1 MESVTMLFTYN
12 AKTRDGK
19 PISGEIEASNETEA
33 VTILREKKLIVLN
46 LKKTVKNIIQNVNI
60 FGISNKD
67 RLLFLEQL
75 AVVLE
80 SGMSLVE
87 ALETLK
93 DQTSNKELQ
102 KILGEISVDVR
113 GGKSFSEAL
122 SKYPRAFSD
131 IFVSMVKSGE
141 KSGKLDDTLKKL
153 TEEMEKDY
161 ELQAKI
167 KNALMYPVVIFI
179 ALIGVLILSLV
190 YVMPQIKKI
199 FEEMDVQLPLLTRIV
214 LGVSD
219 FLASWWWVFVLI
231 IIIFI
236 LLRKTLFKSKYWQ
249 KRLDVIKLKIPIYG
263 PFLEKMYMERF
274 ARNLQTMVTAGI
286 SITES
291 LRITKNVLT
300 NVVYQDAMDRIIAD
314 VENGLPLAT
323 AIKKE
328 KSFPAM
334 ASQLIAVGEKSGR
347 IDYVLDTLANFYS
360 REVESTT
367 RNLTTILEPV
377 LTIIMGIAIA
387 LFVASVI
394 MPIYGLV
401 NVI

>member
-1 MESVTMLFTYN
+1 MLFTYN

-19 PISGEIEASNETEA
+19 PISGEIEASNEAEA
-33 VTILREKKLIVLN
+33 VTLLREKKLIVLN
-46 LKKTVKNIIQNVNI
+46 LKKITKNIVQNI
-60 FGISNKD
+60 SLFGISNKD
-67 RLLFLEQL
+67 KLFFLEQL
-75 AVVLE
+75 SVVLQ

-102 KILGEISVDVR
+102 KILEEISVDIR
-113 GGKSFSEAL
+113 GGKSFSDAL

-141 KSGKLDDTLKKL
+141 KSGKLDDTLRKL

-179 ALIGVLILSLV
+179 ALVGVLILSLV

-199 FEEMDVQLPLLTRIV
+199 FEEMNVQLPLLTRIV

-219 FLASWWWVFVLI
+219 FLAHWWWVFVLAI
-231 IIIFI
+231 IVLV
-236 LLRKTLFKSKYWQ
+236 LLRKVLFRSKEWQ
-249 KRLDVIKLKIPIYG
+249 KRFDAFKLKVPIYG
-263 PFLEKMYMERF
+263 PFLEKIYMERF
-274 ARNLQTMVTAGI
+274 ARNLQTMITAGI

-291 LRITKNVLT
+291 LEITKSVLT
-300 NVVYQDAMDRIIAD
+300 NLVYQDAMDRIIRD
-314 VENGLPLAT
+314 VENGLPLAA

-328 KSFPAM
+328 KRFPLM
-334 ASQLIAVGEKSGR
+334 TSQLIAVGEKSGR
-347 IDYVLDTLANFYS
+347 IDFVLDTLANFYS
-360 REVESTT
+360 REVENTT